1 MSTFEFSQNLS
12 FGQYL
17 PLDSWIHRRDARAR
31 ILAFLSLLLAITF
44 TQNPW
49 MVLISLVI
57 VIIGFYLAKV
67 SLLLSFK
74 SLRTPLPFLAFIA
87 FLQIFRFN
95 PQPNNA
101 LILTIGSLTVTSQ
114 GLIAGAVVISRF
126 IILILLI
133 SLTSYTLSTG
143 DLIYGLQSLLRP
155 LRWIGIHSDDLIM
168 VIQITLHYLPMLGQ
182 STEQIA
188 KAQAARGASWGI
200 KKQNLIQRIKTIYPV
215 IIPMFLTSLQKAENM
230 AMAMDAR
237 GYGSQKDRGSYKQ
250 LSYNWQDGFF
260 LTSIVLIAGVIIFIP

>member
-1 MSTFEFSQNLS
+1 MSAFEFSQNLS

-44 TQNPW
+44 TKNAW
-49 MVLISLVI
+49 MVLLSLLI
-57 VIIGFYLAKV
+57 VIASFYLAKV
-67 SLLLSFK
+67 PLQLSFR

-87 FLQIFRFN
+87 FLQIFRFS
-95 PQPNNA
+95 PQPDNSLLLA
-101 LILTIGSLTVTSQ
+101 IGSLTVTTQ
-114 GLIAGAVVISRF
+114 GLVAGAIVITRF
-126 IILILLI
+126 ISLILLI

-143 DLIYGLQSLLRP
+143 DMIYGLQSLLKP
-155 LRWIGIHSDDLIM
+155 LRLVGIHSDDFIM
-168 VIQITLHYLPMLGQ
+168 VVQITLHYLPMLGQ

-188 KAQAARGASWGI
+188 KAQAARGASWGL
-200 KKQNLIQRIKTIYPV
+200 KKQSLLQKIKTIYPV

-237 GYGSQKDRGSYKQ
+237 AYGSQKDRGSYKQ
-250 LSYNWQDGFF
+250 LKFTRQDVFF
-260 LTSIVLIAGVIIFIP
+260 LISSILISGLVIFIH